1 MIFGTV
7 QEHFVANPSLNFI
20 FTSFAAKMCYFN
32 VCSVYVTSHFNG
44 IPECDRQTDRQYCYI
59 KIVHEQADA

>member
-20 FTSFAAKMCYFN
+20 FTGFAAKMCYFN
-32 VCSVYVTSHFNG
+32 VCSVYAPFCCVIHSDNVAVSDGLTLT
-44 IPECDRQTDRQYCYI
+44 EATR
-59 KIVHEQADA
+59 A